1 MRAWQRL
8 AGPLPVACQ
17 RHAVKS
23 RPALVPVHGMYYYF
37 FLKEVHG
44 MYYYFF
50 LKEVSEQAV
59 GAIATQVHFDRP
71 TV

>member
-1 MRAWQRL
+1 MATARRTPACRLSASRSQVTSSVGARAWHVL
-8 AGPLPVACQ
+8 LF
-17 RHAVKS
+17 
-23 RPALVPVHGMYYYF
+23 F

>member
-1 MRAWQRL
+1 MHNGMRAWQRL

-37 FLKEVHG
+37 FFEGSAWHVLL
-44 MYYYFF
+44 FF
-50 LKEVSEQAV
+50 FEGSIRAGCRRNRYASTL
-59 GAIATQVHFDRP
+59 R
-71 TV
+71 